1 MLEDPPYNLIVAVTA
16 YDPKDWCA
24 ELPLPSHLLCFERI
38 KNADIMFNQF
48 IHHLQADGIN
58 VKTNKAFRAKPHEV
72 MRVFNQVRDEVFNN
86 HQVTKE
92 PNDEENRNQLHE
104 LNKDEIDVFKEAAQQ
119 VFTAEASVSTQSLA
133 TQQCIGKFTV
143 QDGIAE
149 DTETGLVWL
158 RFAYGQ
164 TWYNK
169 KAIGDVKKA
178 SWNEAFEMVKKFNQQ
193 GGYAGNHDWRL
204 PTIDELK
211 LLIEHVN
218 GKSGNAIDT
227 DIFPENT
234 QRFWSS
240 SPLAYGRY
248 KAWSVTFFS
257 GTENI
262 ENKNQSNAIR
272 FVSGNTIDKTASNQ
286 MHSVEKAR

>member
-48 IHHLQADGIN
+48 IHRLQASGIN
-58 VKTNKAFRAKPHEV
+58 VKTDKAFRAQPHEV
-72 MRVFNQVRDEVFNN
+72 IRVFNQVRDEAFNSQ
-86 HQVTKE
+86 QVTKE

-104 LNKDEIDVFKEAAQQ
+104 LNKDGILVFKEAAHQ
-119 VFTAEASVSTQSLA
+119 VFTAEASVSTLLLA
-133 TQQCIGKFTV
+133 TQQRVGKLTL

-149 DTETGLVWL
+149 DTETGLMWL

-169 KAIGDVKKA
+169 KAIGDVKKVN
-178 SWNEAFEMVKKFNQQ
+178 WNEAFEMVKQFNQQ
-193 GGYAGNHDWRL
+193 GGHTGKNDWRL

-211 LLIEHVN
+211 SLIEHVKD
-218 GKSGNAIDT
+218 KSGNTIDT
-227 DIFPENT
+227 DIFPENS

-248 KAWSVTFFS
+248 KAWSVTFVS

-272 FVSGNTIDKTASNQ
+272 FVRGNTIDKTAGNQ
-286 MHSVEKAR
+286 MHSVEKAP